1 MPRFEFTVV
10 DPVYDYTIIPIQ
22 PGELNYSMLVA
33 IGGVTYTFE
42 SKWNETNQ
50 SHYLN
55 VMTEI
60 EEPIR
65 MGMRV
70 TLGVPLGR
78 TSTHPFFTDGRMV
91 ARDLSGQK
99 LEPGRDDFGTR
110 VELRYY
116 TLDQYLHEYGL
127 TVKQVP

>member
-1 MPRFEFTVV
+1 MSSLVFTKVP
-10 DPVYDYTIIPIQ
+10 PVYDYTIIPIA

-33 IGGVTYTFE
+33 LGGVTYTFE
-42 SKWNETNQ
+42 SKWSEWDQ

-55 VMTEI
+55 LLTEFGDR
-60 EEPIR
+60 IR

-78 TSTHPFFTDGRMV
+78 TCTHPFFRGGRLL
-91 ARDLSGQK
+91 AYDLSGDKQM
-99 LEPGRDDFGTR
+99 PGRDDFGSR

-127 TVKQVP
+127 EVHEVP